1 MAVNLAM
8 VIEEQGRKASWIA
21 MKLGV
26 SGSTITLWAQGK
38 REIPPKRVKQLAE
51 LLGVSEAAI
60 LGTPL
65 PVSQAEAP
73 AKTRRRHQGA
83 A

>member
-51 LLGVSEAAI
+51 LLGVVAACKGRGCRDSQSI
-60 LGTPL
+60 TTVL
-65 PVSQAEAP
+65 PAQVD
-73 AKTRRRHQGA
+73 R
-83 A
+83 